1 MRPIHRLLAGLVIAA
16 VALPFYNRHAD
27 VENFALESSS
37 RAPLGKWNGVNFTAY
52 LVKDIKAV
60 ISRHQGKRSTPS
72 HCEPLDILWLGNS
85 QLHLVNQFRQ
95 GDQIAPYWMRG
106 GLSCPEVSVPFGF
119 SLANANLQ
127 EQYVLATYAV
137 SRLPVRLILL
147 ELCFDDM
154 REDGLRTD
162 FSDFLDPADLK
173 RLTGNPA
180 GHEIMAA
187 AQSAWHQRARADE
200 NKQDVTTQALVE
212 DWLND
217 ALADVWP
224 LWRERAQQRGQ
235 VMLDL
240 YFMRNAALGIKP
252 TTVRKMIAPRY
263 ARNMGA
269 LRQLLV
275 DARRDGVKV
284 IAYIAPLRQD
294 VPMPYNPDQY
304 QAWKNAIS
312 MMAETYGAEL
322 LNLETAVPPQFWG
335 SNRGDDIDF
344 MHFRGEGHR
353 IMAKTLLPYVERA
366 R

>member
-1 MRPIHRLLAGLVIAA
+1 
-16 VALPFYNRHAD
+16 
-27 VENFALESSS
+27 
-37 RAPLGKWNGVNFTAY
+37 
-52 LVKDIKAV
+52 
-60 ISRHQGKRSTPS
+60 
-72 HCEPLDILWLGNS
+72 
-85 QLHLVNQFRQ
+85 
-95 GDQIAPYWMRG
+95 
-106 GLSCPEVSVPFGF
+106 
-119 SLANANLQ
+119 
-127 EQYVLATYAV
+127 
-137 SRLPVRLILL
+137 
-147 ELCFDDM
+147 
-154 REDGLRTD
+154 
-162 FSDFLDPADLK
+162 
-173 RLTGNPA
+173 
-180 GHEIMAA
+180 
-187 AQSAWHQRARADE
+187 
-200 NKQDVTTQALVE
+200 
-212 DWLND
+212 
-217 ALADVWP
+217 
-224 LWRERAQQRGQ
+224 
-235 VMLDL
+235 MLDL